1 MSRIK
6 RKIRQE
12 VSQIVDVLIP
22 ENKWEQYIDLMDRD
36 NKFQKKNLIAII
48 FVMCQ
53 ELEVF
58 ENLIEDLYFQLDLLQ
73 GPSAGVPKQTAPVAP
88 AFKLRTVND
97 VIADLEKQHTP
108 DTKAFYVSPQDWEIL
123 EKNIDPDLAKTK
135 PEYGYG
141 KEIDPLDGKEK
152 TCLYNKDFP
161 VFRRSLTQ

>member
-1 MSRIK
+1 MSKIK

-22 ENKWEQYIDLMDRD
+22 ENKWEQYIELMDRD

-53 ELEVF
+53 ELETF
-58 ENLIEDLYFQLDLLQ
+58 ENLIEDLYFQIELLQ
-73 GPSAGVPKQTAPVAP
+73 GNKPAMPVATN
-88 AFKLRTVND
+88 FKLRTVND
-97 VIADLEKQHTP
+97 VVADLEKQHTP

-152 TCLYNKDFP
+152 TCLYNKDLP